1 MCQTLCQAGDN
12 IEKSNEMIKSGEDKS
27 VRLKKS
33 VILKLFHLM
42 MFMHSLSDIE
52 PLWPSTLFQNIWIKM
67 EKQSQSC
74 GFYAEDSNNPDVSKY
89 SCVHCYPHN
98 HFWRIEIFIF
108 SEMALLWVHSVLSV
122 SRYKPTNILSLIR
135 AKCNLCFQ
143 SKSNPTHPLY
153 SPQKE
158 E

>member
-1 MCQTLCQAGDN
+1 MCQTLCWAGDN

-67 EKQSQSC
+67 EK
-74 GFYAEDSNNPDVSKY
+74 
-89 SCVHCYPHN
+89 
-98 HFWRIEIFIF
+98 
-108 SEMALLWVHSVLSV
+108 
-122 SRYKPTNILSLIR
+122 
-135 AKCNLCFQ
+135 
-143 SKSNPTHPLY
+143 
-153 SPQKE
+153 
-158 E
+158 